1 MKTFNI
7 HLRDLTF
14 PVITNTDIH
23 QETIEAGLDCLLP
36 SKELIPTGV
45 KLILVSCLNIDDATQ
60 WTLHFEITDPDPD
73 DPDFIRDFASDLKN
87 YILSNEEDP
96 DLNIIINETYGTV
109 TLIFHAG

>member
-14 PVITNTDIH
+14 PVITNSDIH

-45 KLILVSCLNIDDATQ
+45 KLILVSCLNIDEGTQ
-60 WTLHFEITDPDPD
+60 WTLHFEITDLDPD
-73 DPDFIRDFASDLKN
+73 DPDFIRDFVEDLKN
-87 YILSNEEDP
+87 NILSEEGIP
-96 DLNIIINETYGTV
+96 ALNWVINEDYKTV
-109 TLIFHAG
+109 TLIFHIG